1 MFSNKKTLIVVYKD
15 ELLMNQLKK
24 LIETNDDKEDAV
36 IGTKDNFDTEVLQS
50 DVPVLV
56 DFNATWCPPC
66 QALHP
71 ILEEM
76 AENADDYKIV
86 TVDIDDEEELAEKY
100 EVSSIPCLVAFKDGE
115 ETDREIG
122 LKPKSKLLKMVGK

>member
-1 MFSNKKTLIVVYKD
+1 MI
-15 ELLMNQLKK
+15 
-24 LIETNDDKEDAV
+24 V
-36 IGTKDNFDTEVLQS
+36 IGTKDNFDAEVLQS

-76 AENADDYKIV
+76 AENANGYKIV

-115 ETDREIG
+115 ETDREVG

>member
-1 MFSNKKTLIVVYKD
+1 MIV
-15 ELLMNQLKK
+15 
-24 LIETNDDKEDAV
+24 IE
-36 IGTKDNFDTEVLQS
+36 GTKDNFDAEVLKS

-76 AENADDYKIV
+76 AEGCRWIQSCRSGYRRRRRI
-86 TVDIDDEEELAEKY
+86 
-100 EVSSIPCLVAFKDGE
+100 S
-115 ETDREIG
+115 REDM
-122 LKPKSKLLKMVGK
+122 KSHQFHA

>member
-1 MFSNKKTLIVVYKD
+1 MI
-15 ELLMNQLKK
+15 
-24 LIETNDDKEDAV
+24 V

-76 AENADDYKIV
+76 AENADNYKIV

-100 EVSSIPCLVAFKDGE
+100 EVSSIPCLVAFKGGE